1 MLPPQLQHSLRHR
14 SLSTGSIT
22 AVRSLTSPSVH
33 GTTACAQAR
42 SLWSW
47 RRPCDYASHIDPMYH
62 RFTRYRTLRTRAKL
76 LDKLR
81 RRGRWDWDATQR
93 PFFTPKHVRLAH
105 HIGRPRW
112 SYHEDG
118 KKQSSQEAAEEDGLE
133 LSQREKEWK
142 DQMEAMRKRIEMD
155 PYEAV
160 FGKRF
165 EPFWSPL
172 VPSWMREEMGLDRS
186 TRPTEAKSTDTTSTS
201 IPIKPV
207 ARRPEGKTEPVKPR
221 ERSQSPKPK
230 RDEGENDVPNGQLT
244 TYSYT
249 SKKAV
254 AEPDPECPNGQLTN
268 YSYGS
273 TTSWDSWTKKTRREE
288 WDSISGETRRYEYD
302 PISNRMVQIDGKPPT
317 KSDDLKK
324 VEALKNDTLK
334 AVPES
339 QSTSQDTTSTSP
351 QQQQPTA
358 ATTNESRRAIPVPT
372 ETTDSTAKKT
382 SIYFPSLLNTSVVS
396 NSTKPSSLATVREKE
411 LDLLT
416 AEDVRAS
423 MGKAN
428 KARSLE
434 GLRNDTDKMNS
445 PKEHAKTS
453 KLETSLDRNASSQT
467 VFKKGSDRPTSS
479 LVSSLARMQS
489 KELPT
494 VDELDDSAA
503 HESTGDRVD
512 YSSTNLPK
520 QWNQQADLLQA
531 DRVRRTRGV
540 IPEPRMIDI
549 VQAKKAG
556 EKNADGKP
564 RWIDMMNARKARYDA
579 DQVAFKAAQEI
590 RDAQENAKVEKLKA
604 MHNAEVNDQKLH
616 MQAHET
622 RYVHKIRALRQELE
636 TACKQSSIN
645 AEMQVERIRNLE
657 DELAR
662 AQKAAGETSD
672 IARHQTEG
680 EKYQRKISELRKEL
694 DASFKQSSVSSG
706 KHVERIRELEKEL
719 EKAQASGKTSIQM
732 EKERYVQK
740 TKSLRDELDRTFKQS
755 AANAEKHVERI
766 RELEKELAE
775 SRGTTTRRT
784 RGPDA
789 VQAEGDFSAN
799 VTKFAKDSSKWYK
812 QPSYTPEVT
821 GKPSA
826 EEIQKAAQKQKDI
839 ELVNDVRAI
848 YENRYGKID
857 VSHRQAR
864 PKTTMQASRQIPQV
878 VEVESD
884 VDLGKALADYEA
896 GQTYEYR
903 RDNLEA
909 EIAAQEKEAHE
920 AQELMAPESSG
931 KMEQAIAKS
940 LKLDQDVHGAR
951 IVDDTVPRLIP
962 TEIAA
967 RTEPAVDTEAEPT
980 KSELNSWGIVWE
992 EPPVYKVLAYDSGN
1006 DMFSTATTSSN
1017 FTGKETPISIPQALS
1032 QLYQPARFVPHFAEL
1047 QKEGYQVVYGTKD
1060 LLVFKKVKTTSE
1072 TSAVASPESQ
1082 TNLADHGVV
1091 KPTAPETSNEIT
1103 PHAPGVNPIDG
1114 TTYPLEPESAGFAS
1128 PTGFVGDRWET
1139 LASEG
1144 KVQSPSTVSKPEA
1157 EPESAEL
1164 KSPHPSYSQ
1173 PADEDAEIDI
1183 RHYPRVKREERVFSG
1198 SRLQRPKKQRRHHHE
1213 PSQEQVREM
1222 KRKWHSWR
1230 ARFRWAL
1237 SVGVGASFVAYC
1249 IGAAAERK
1257 EVREKERWE
1266 QILEGRRGRW
1276 E

>member
-1 MLPPQLQHSLRHR
+1 
-14 SLSTGSIT
+14 
-22 AVRSLTSPSVH
+22 
-33 GTTACAQAR
+33 
-42 SLWSW
+42 
-47 RRPCDYASHIDPMYH
+47 MYH

-112 SYHEDG
+112 RDYPDSEQQPG
-118 KKQSSQEAAEEDGLE
+118 QEAVEEDGFE

-142 DQMEAMRKRIEMD
+142 DQMEAMRKRIEID

-172 VPSWMREEMGLDRS
+172 VPNWMREEMGLDRS
-186 TRPTEAKSTDTTSTS
+186 PRPVNVKKADHIPTS
-201 IPIKPV
+201 IPSKPV
-207 ARRPEGKTEPVKPR
+207 ARRPEDKAEPVKAR
-221 ERSQSPKPK
+221 GRSQSPK
-230 RDEGENDVPNGQLT
+230 RDDADNDVPNGQLT

-302 PISNRMVQIDGKPPT
+302 PISNRMVQIDGAASSKARD
-317 KSDDLKK
+317 SKK
-324 VEALKNDTLK
+324 IDALKIEQSSK
-334 AVPES
+334 AMPGS
-339 QSTSQDTTSTSP
+339 QSTAKLETRPPSQQEPPPS
-351 QQQQPTA
+351 A
-358 ATTNESRRAIPVPT
+358 AVNEARQAIPVPT
-372 ETTDSTAKKT
+372 QTANATTNKT
-382 SIYFPSLLNTSVVS
+382 SVYFPSLLNTSVVS
-396 NSTKPSSLATVREKE
+396 SSTKPSSLATLREKD
-411 LDLLT
+411 LDILT
-416 AEDVRAS
+416 ADDVRAS
-423 MGKAN
+423 MGKTGNARTN
-428 KARSLE
+428 ARSETQAGALE
-434 GLRNDTDKMNS
+434 SLKERAKADK
-445 PKEHAKTS
+445 
-453 KLETSLDRNASSQT
+453 LVTSLDRNARLQNGLKKEPSNSST
-467 VFKKGSDRPTSS
+467 PS
-479 LVSSLARMQS
+479 LIPSLARMQT
-489 KELPT
+489 KELPI

-503 HESTGDRVD
+503 HESTGDRID
-512 YSSTNLPK
+512 YRATNLPK
-520 QWNQQADLLQA
+520 QWDQQADLLQA

-540 IPEPRMIDI
+540 VSEPRMVDI

-579 DQVAFKAAQEI
+579 DQVAFKAAQEA
-590 RDAQENAKVEKLKA
+590 RDTEKNAKTEKLKA
-604 MHNAEVNDQKLH
+604 LHEAEVNEQKLH

-636 TACKQSSIN
+636 TAYKQSSIN

-657 DELAR
+657 NELSR
-662 AQKAAGETSD
+662 AQKAAGETSEMS
-672 IARHQTEG
+672 RYQTES
-680 EKYQRKISELRKEL
+680 EKYQRKIKELRNEL
-694 DASFKQSSVSSG
+694 DISFKQSSVSSG

-719 EKAQASGKTSIQM
+719 AKAQKRDQTSMQM
-732 EKERYVQK
+732 EKDRYVQK

-775 SRGTTTRRT
+775 SRGSNSRRT

-812 QPSYTPEVT
+812 QPYYTS
-821 GKPSA
+821 KA
-826 EEIQKAAQKQKDI
+826 AAQKQNDSQ
-839 ELVNDVRAI
+839 LVDDVRAI

-857 VSHRQAR
+857 VNHRQGS
-864 PKTTMQASRQIPQV
+864 QAGSRFSAQTQTSKPTPQV
-878 VEVESD
+878 IEVESD

-909 EIAAQEKEAHE
+909 DIAAQEKETHE
-920 AQELMAPESSG
+920 AQGLMAPESSG
-931 KMEQAIAKS
+931 KMKQTIANN

-951 IVDDTVPRLIP
+951 IVDDTIPRLIP

-967 RTEPAVDTEAEPT
+967 RTEPAAEAATEPT
-980 KSELNSWGIVWE
+980 QKELEAWGIEWE

-1017 FTGKETPISIPQALS
+1017 FTGKETPISIPEALS
-1032 QLYQPARFVPHFAEL
+1032 QLYQPARFVPHFSEL

-1060 LLVFKKVKTTSE
+1060 LLVFKKVKTTSSSSSSTE
-1072 TSAVASPESQ
+1072 PKRQA
-1082 TNLADHGVV
+1082 NLADHGVV
-1091 KPTAPETSNEIT
+1091 KPAISEKSNAT
-1103 PHAPGVNPIDG
+1103 PSHAPGVNPIDG
-1114 TTYPLEPESAGFAS
+1114 TTYPFEPESASFAS

-1144 KVQSPSTVSKPEA
+1144 KVQSPSTVSRLEP
-1157 EPESAEL
+1157 EPESADL
-1164 KSPHPSYSQ
+1164 KSPRPSYSQ
-1173 PADEDAEIDI
+1173 PADEDVDTDI

-1198 SRLQRPKKQRRHHHE
+1198 SRLQRPKRHRRHYNE
-1213 PSQEQVREM
+1213 PSQEEIKEM
-1222 KRKWHSWR
+1222 KRKWNNWR
-1230 ARFRWAL
+1230 SRFRWAL
-1237 SVGVGASFVAYC
+1237 SVGIGSSVVAYC
-1249 IGAAAERK
+1249 VGAAAEHK
-1257 EVREKERWE
+1257 QTREKERWQ

>member
-1 MLPPQLQHSLRHR
+1 
-14 SLSTGSIT
+14 
-22 AVRSLTSPSVH
+22 
-33 GTTACAQAR
+33 
-42 SLWSW
+42 
-47 RRPCDYASHIDPMYH
+47 MYH

-112 SYHEDG
+112 REYPDSNQQPG
-118 KKQSSQEAAEEDGLE
+118 QEAAEEDGFE

-142 DQMEAMRKRIEMD
+142 DQMEAMRKRIEID

-172 VPSWMREEMGLDRS
+172 IPNWMRADMGLDRS
-186 TRPTEAKSTDTTSTS
+186 PRSVDVKKADYIPTP
-201 IPIKPV
+201 IPSKPV
-207 ARRPEGKTEPVKPR
+207 ARRPEDNAEPVKTR
-221 ERSQSPKPK
+221 ERSQSPK
-230 RDEGENDVPNGQLT
+230 RDDADIDVPNGQLT

-302 PISNRMVQIDGKPPT
+302 PISNRMVQVDGAASSKAHDSKKIDSS
-317 KSDDLKK
+317 KSESSSKIIPD
-324 VEALKNDTLK
+324 
-334 AVPES
+334 S
-339 QSTSQDTTSTSP
+339 QSTTKLETRSSS
-351 QQQQPTA
+351 QQQPPLAPAKET
-358 ATTNESRRAIPVPT
+358 RQAIPVPT
-372 ETTDSTAKKT
+372 QTTDATTEKT
-382 SIYFPSLLNTSVVS
+382 SVYFPSLLNTSVVS
-396 NSTKPSSLATVREKE
+396 SSTKPSSLATLREKD

-416 AEDVRAS
+416 AQDVRAS
-423 MGKAN
+423 MGKTSNTRSHARSETNAN
-428 KARSLE
+428 ALESLKAR
-434 GLRNDTDKMNS
+434 
-445 PKEHAKTS
+445 AKAD
-453 KLETSLDRNASSQT
+453 KLESSLDRKAEQQR
-467 VFKKGSDRPTSS
+467 VLKKDQSVRSIPS
-479 LVSSLARMQS
+479 LIPSLARMQS
-489 KELPT
+489 KELPI

-503 HESTGDRVD
+503 HESTGDRID
-512 YSSTNLPK
+512 YSATNLPK
-520 QWNQQADLLQA
+520 QWDQQANLLQA
-531 DRVRRTRGV
+531 DRVRRTRDV
-540 IPEPRMIDI
+540 ATEPLMVDI

-579 DQVAFKAAQEI
+579 DQVAFKAAQEV
-590 RDAQENAKVEKLKA
+590 RDAQKNAKTEKLRA
-604 MHNAEVNDQKLH
+604 LHDAEVNEQKLH

-622 RYVHKIRALRQELE
+622 RYVHKIRALRQELD
-636 TACKQSSIN
+636 TAYRQSSIN

-657 DELAR
+657 NELSR
-662 AQKAAGETSD
+662 AQKAAGETSE
-672 IARHQTEG
+672 ISRYQTES
-680 EKYQRKISELRKEL
+680 EKYQRKIKELRKEL
-694 DASFKQSSVSSG
+694 DISFKQSSVSSG
-706 KHVERIRELEKEL
+706 KHIERIRKLEKEL
-719 EKAQASGKTSIQM
+719 EKAQKEDQSSMQM
-732 EKERYVQK
+732 EKDRYVQK

-775 SRGTTTRRT
+775 SRGSNTRRT

-789 VQAEGDFSAN
+789 VQAEGDFSVN

-812 QPSYTPEVT
+812 QPYYTSEPAT
-821 GKPSA
+821 
-826 EEIQKAAQKQKDI
+826 QKQI
-839 ELVNDVRAI
+839 ESQLVNDVRAI
-848 YENRYGKID
+848 YENKYGKID
-857 VSHRQAR
+857 VNHRQE
-864 PKTTMQASRQIPQV
+864 SRAGLHSHTQTPTPERVPQV

-920 AQELMAPESSG
+920 AQGLMAPESSG
-931 KMEQAIAKS
+931 KIKQTIANN

-951 IVDDTVPRLIP
+951 IVDDTMPRLIP

-967 RTEPAVDTEAEPT
+967 RTEVAVEATPEPT
-980 KSELNSWGIVWE
+980 QKELEAWGIEWE
-992 EPPVYKVLAYDSGN
+992 QPPVYKVLAYDSGN

-1017 FTGKETPISIPQALS
+1017 FTGRETPISIPQALS

-1047 QKEGYQVVYGTKD
+1047 QKEGHQVVYGTKD
-1060 LLVFKKVKTTSE
+1060 LLVFKKVKTTSSSSSSTE
-1072 TSAVASPESQ
+1072 PKRQA
-1082 TNLADHGVV
+1082 NLADHGVV
-1091 KPTAPETSNEIT
+1091 KPTASDIGNPAS

-1114 TTYPLEPESAGFAS
+1114 TTYPLEPESASFAS

-1144 KVQSPSTVSKPEA
+1144 KVQSPSTVSKA
-1157 EPESAEL
+1157 EPEQESADL

-1173 PADEDAEIDI
+1173 PADEDVDTDI

-1198 SRLQRPKKQRRHHHE
+1198 SRLQRPKRHRRHHNE
-1213 PSQEQVREM
+1213 PSQEEIKEM
-1222 KRKWHSWR
+1222 KRKWNNWR
-1230 ARFRWAL
+1230 SRFRWAL
-1237 SVGVGASFVAYC
+1237 SVGIGSSVVAYC
-1249 IGAAAERK
+1249 VGAAAEQK
-1257 EVREKERWE
+1257 QIQEKERWQ

>member
-1 MLPPQLQHSLRHR
+1 MLPPQLQHGLRQR
-14 SLSTGSIT
+14 SLSISSVT
-22 AVRSLTSPSVH
+22 ATRSLNSSSLR
-33 GTTACAQAR
+33 GTAACAQAR
-42 SLWSW
+42 SIWGW

-62 RFTRYRTLRTRAKL
+62 RFTKYRTLRTRAKL
-76 LDKLR
+76 FDKIR

-93 PFFTPKHVRLAH
+93 PFFTPKHVRQAH

-112 SYHEDG
+112 VNFEDG
-118 KKQSSQEAAEEDGLE
+118 KKQSNEAAKEDGFE

-142 DQMEAMRKRIEMD
+142 DQMEAMRRRIEMD

-172 VPSWMREEMGLDRS
+172 VPSWMREEMGLDKS
-186 TRPTEAKSTDTTSTS
+186 PRPTEAKKSNAASTS
-201 IPIKPV
+201 IPVKPT
-207 ARRPEGKTEPVKPR
+207 ARRPESKAEPVKSR
-221 ERSQSPKPK
+221 ERSQSPQPK
-230 RDEGENDVPNGQLT
+230 RDDADNDSPNGQLT

-254 AEPDPECPNGQLTN
+254 AEPDPEFPDGQLTN

-273 TTSWDSWTKKTRREE
+273 TTSWDSWTKKARREE

-302 PISNRMVQIDGKPPT
+302 PISNRMVQIAGKPPANPRDSKKIDAL
-317 KSDDLKK
+317 KSDPSSK
-324 VEALKNDTLK
+324 T
-334 AVPES
+334 VPEK
-339 QSTSQDTTSTSP
+339 QSTEQDSAKAST
-351 QQQQPTA
+351 QQQQQTV
-358 ATTNESRRAIPVPT
+358 ATTNEPRQAIPVPT
-372 ETTDSTAKKT
+372 ETADATSKKT
-382 SIYFPSLLNTSVVS
+382 SVYFPSLLNTSVVS
-396 NSTKPSSLATVREKE
+396 SSTKPSSLAAVREKD

-423 MGKAN
+423 MGKTHKRLERGIRDPASL
-428 KARSLE
+428 KARAE
-434 GLRNDTDKMNS
+434 
-445 PKEHAKTS
+445 TS
-453 KLETSLDRNASSQT
+453 KLETSVDRKINQQNPI
-467 VFKKGSDRPTSS
+467 KKDGSDGYEPS
-479 LVSSLARMQS
+479 LVPSLSRMQS

-503 HESTGDRVD
+503 HESTGDRIN
-512 YSSTNLPK
+512 YSATNIPK
-520 QWNQQADLLQA
+520 QWDQQADLLQA
-531 DRVRRTRGV
+531 NRIRRTRGV
-540 IPEPRMIDI
+540 NPEPRMIDI

-579 DQVAFKAAQEI
+579 DQVEFKATQEL
-590 RDAQENAKVEKLKA
+590 RDAQENAKIEKLKA
-604 MHNAEVNDQKLH
+604 LHDAEVNEQKLH

-636 TACKQSSIN
+636 TAYKQSSIN

-662 AQKAAGETSD
+662 AQKAAGDSTEIT
-672 IARHQTEG
+672 RYQTES
-680 EKYQRKISELRKEL
+680 EKYQRKIGELRKEL

-719 EKAQASGKTSIQM
+719 EKTQSSSNESIQV
-732 EKERYVQK
+732 ERDRYVRK
-740 TKSLRDELDRTFKQS
+740 TKTLRDELDRTFKQS

-766 RELEKELAE
+766 RELERELAE
-775 SRGTTTRRT
+775 SRGSDTKRT
-784 RGPDA
+784 NGPDA
-789 VQAEGDFSAN
+789 ILAEGDFSAN

-812 QPSYTPEVT
+812 QPHYTPEAT
-821 GKPSA
+821 GKPTA
-826 EEIQKAAQKQKDI
+826 EEIQKAAQKQRDN
-839 ELVNDVRAI
+839 ELVNEVRAI
-848 YENRYGKID
+848 YELRYGKID
-857 VSHRQAR
+857 VNHRQSSQGKPK
-864 PKTTMQASRQIPQV
+864 PKTQASNQSPQV
-878 VEVESD
+878 VEVETD

-909 EIAAQEKEAHE
+909 ELLAQEKEAHE
-920 AQELMAPESSG
+920 AQALMAPESSG
-931 KMEQAIAKS
+931 KVKQTIAKG
-940 LKLDQDVHGAR
+940 LKLDQDVHGSR
-951 IVDDTVPRLIP
+951 IVDDTIPRLIP
-962 TEIAA
+962 TEIAT
-967 RTEPAVDTEAEPT
+967 RTEAAVETGAEPT
-980 KSELNSWGIVWE
+980 KGELESWGIEWE

-1072 TSAVASPESQ
+1072 QSSATKSEPQA
-1082 TNLADHGVV
+1082 NLADHGVV
-1091 KPTAPETSNEIT
+1091 KPSTPETTKEASSY
-1103 PHAPGVNPIDG
+1103 APGVNPIDG
-1114 TTYPLEPESAGFAS
+1114 TTFPLEPESAGFAS

-1144 KVQSPSTVSKPEA
+1144 KAQSPSTLSKA
-1157 EPESAEL
+1157 EPEPETADL

-1173 PADEDAEIDI
+1173 PADEDADTDI

-1198 SRLQRPKKQRRHHHE
+1198 SRLQRPKKHRRHHNE
-1213 PSQEQVREM
+1213 PSHEEIREM

-1237 SVGVGASFVAYC
+1237 TVGLGASAVAYC
-1249 IGAAAERK
+1249 VGAAAERK
-1257 EVREKERWE
+1257 ENKEKERWE